1 MTLFLLPA
9 TYLLLFIRNNFAY
22 MTLDEIN
29 DTVNDIKTKIE
40 DVKQKYGAK
49 IAKLD
54 KQLNDV
60 IANAENHS
68 KQFIKDTQDK
78 IQIQI
83 QKVTSNMEKE
93 VNKIETSMNAWME
106 TQKEKLIDSKI
117 NALAS
122 KLGMSPEALTDSVK
136 DTLKKLVS

>member
-1 MTLFLLPA
+1 MTF
-9 TYLLLFIRNNFAY
+9 
-22 MTLDEIN
+22 DEIT
-29 DTVNDIKTKIE
+29 DTVIDIKTKIE

-60 IANAENHS
+60 ITNAENHS

-78 IQIQI
+78 IQIEI
-83 QKVTSNMEKE
+83 QKVTSNMQKE
-93 VNKIETSMNAWME
+93 LNKIETSMNTWME

-122 KLGMSPEALTDSVK
+122 KLGMSPEALTDTVK
-136 DTLKKLVS
+136 DTLKKLVK

>member
-1 MTLFLLPA
+1 MTLFLLLA
-9 TYLLLFIRNNFAY
+9 TYLLFIRNNFAY
-22 MTLDEIN
+22 MTTEEIAE
-29 DTVNDIKTKIE
+29 TVKDIQTKIE
-40 DVKQKYGAK
+40 DVKQKYGVK

-60 IANAENHS
+60 ITNAENHS

-78 IQIQI
+78 IQIEI
-83 QKVTSNMEKE
+83 QKVTSNMQKE
-93 VNKIETSMNAWME
+93 VNKIEASMNAWME

-122 KLGMSPEALTDSVK
+122 KLGVSPEALTDSVK

>member
-1 MTLFLLPA
+1 MTLFLLLA
-9 TYLLLFIRNNFAY
+9 TYLLFIRNNFAY
-22 MTLDEIN
+22 MTLAEIT
-29 DTVNDIKTKIE
+29 DTVIDIKTKIE

-78 IQIQI
+78 IQIEI

-93 VNKIETSMNAWME
+93 VNKIEASMDAWME

-122 KLGMSPEALTDSVK
+122 KLGMSPDALTDTVK

>member
-1 MTLFLLPA
+1 MTLFLLLA
-9 TYLLLFIRNNFAY
+9 TYLLFIRNNFAY
-22 MTLDEIN
+22 MTLDEII
-29 DTVNDIKTKIE
+29 DTVNDIKTRIE
-40 DVKQKYGAK
+40 AVKQKYGAK

-60 IANAENHS
+60 IANTENHS

-78 IQIQI
+78 IQIEI
-83 QKVTSNMEKE
+83 QKVTSNMQKE
-93 VNKIETSMNAWME
+93 VNKIEASMNNWMT

-122 KLGMSPEALTDSVK
+122 KIGMSPEALTDTVK

>member
-1 MTLFLLPA
+1 MTLFLLLA
-9 TYLLLFIRNNFAY
+9 TYLLFIRNNFAY
-22 MTLDEIN
+22 MTLDEII
-29 DTVNDIKTKIE
+29 DTVNDIKTRIE

-60 IANAENHS
+60 IANTENHS

-78 IQIQI
+78 IQIEI
-83 QKVTSNMEKE
+83 QKVTSNMQKE
-93 VNKIETSMNAWME
+93 INKIEASMNNWME

-122 KLGMSPEALTDSVK
+122 KLGMSPEALTDTVK

>member
-1 MTLFLLPA
+1 MTLFLLLA
-9 TYLLLFIRNNFAY
+9 TYLLFIRNNFAY
-22 MTLDEIN
+22 MTLDEII
-29 DTVNDIKTKIE
+29 DTVNDIKTRIE

-60 IANAENHS
+60 ITNTENHS

-78 IQIQI
+78 IQIEI
-83 QKVTSNMEKE
+83 QKVTSNMQKE
-93 VNKIETSMNAWME
+93 VNKIETSMNEWME

-122 KLGMSPEALTDSVK
+122 KLGMSPEALTDTVK

>member
-1 MTLFLLPA
+1 MTLA
-9 TYLLLFIRNNFAY
+9 
-22 MTLDEIN
+22 EIT
-29 DTVNDIKTKIE
+29 DTVIDIKTKIE

-78 IQIQI
+78 IQIEI

-93 VNKIETSMNAWME
+93 VNKIEASMDAWME

-122 KLGMSPEALTDSVK
+122 KLGMSPDALTDTVK

>member
-1 MTLFLLPA
+1 MTLFLLLA
-9 TYLLLFIRNNFAY
+9 TYLLFIRNNFAY
-22 MTLDEIN
+22 MTLDEIT
-29 DTVNDIKTKIE
+29 DTTNDIKTKIE

-54 KQLNDV
+54 KQLND
-60 IANAENHS
+60 IRTNAENHS

-78 IQIQI
+78 IQIEI
-83 QKVTSNMEKE
+83 QKVTSNMQKE

-106 TQKEKLIDSKI
+106 TQKEKLIDNKI

-122 KLGMSPEALTDSVK
+122 KLGMSPEALTDTVK
-136 DTLKKLVS
+136 DTLKKLVK

>member
-1 MTLFLLPA
+1 
-9 TYLLLFIRNNFAY
+9 
-22 MTLDEIN
+22 MTLDEII
-29 DTVNDIKTKIE
+29 DTVIDIKTKIE
-40 DVKQKYGAK
+40 DVKQKYGTK

-60 IANAENHS
+60 IANTENHS

-78 IQIQI
+78 IQIEI
-83 QKVTSNMEKE
+83 QKVTSNMQKE
-93 VNKIETSMNAWME
+93 VNKIEASMNNWMT

-122 KLGMSPEALTDSVK
+122 KIGMSPEALTDTVK

>member
-1 MTLFLLPA
+1 MT
-9 TYLLLFIRNNFAY
+9 TE
-22 MTLDEIN
+22 EIAE
-29 DTVNDIKTKIE
+29 TVKDIQTKIE
-40 DVKQKYGAK
+40 DVRQKYGAK

-60 IANAENHS
+60 ITNAENHS

-78 IQIQI
+78 IQIEI
-83 QKVTSNMEKE
+83 QKVTSNMQKE
-93 VNKIETSMNAWME
+93 VNKIEASMNAWME

-122 KLGMSPEALTDSVK
+122 KLGMSPEALTDTVK

>member
-1 MTLFLLPA
+1 MTLFLLLA
-9 TYLLLFIRNNFAY
+9 TYLLFIRNNFAY
-22 MTLDEIN
+22 MTLDEIT

-60 IANAENHS
+60 RTNAENHS

-78 IQIQI
+78 IQIEI
-83 QKVTSNMEKE
+83 QKVTSNMQKE

-122 KLGMSPEALTDSVK
+122 KLGISPEALTDTVK
-136 DTLKKLVS
+136 DTLKKLVK

>member
-1 MTLFLLPA
+1 
-9 TYLLLFIRNNFAY
+9 
-22 MTLDEIN
+22 MTLDEIT

-54 KQLNDV
+54 KQLSD
-60 IANAENHS
+60 IRTNAENHS

-78 IQIQI
+78 IQIEI
-83 QKVTSNMEKE
+83 QKVTSNMQKE
-93 VNKIETSMNAWME
+93 LNKIETSMNTWME

-122 KLGMSPEALTDSVK
+122 KLGMSPEALTDTVK
-136 DTLKKLVS
+136 DTLKKLVK

>member
-1 MTLFLLPA
+1 MTF
-9 TYLLLFIRNNFAY
+9 
-22 MTLDEIN
+22 DEIT
-29 DTVNDIKTKIE
+29 DTVIDIKTKIE

-60 IANAENHS
+60 ITNAENHS

-78 IQIQI
+78 IQIEI
-83 QKVTSNMEKE
+83 QKVTSNMQKE
-93 VNKIETSMNAWME
+93 VNKIETSMNVWME
-106 TQKEKLIDSKI
+106 TQKEKLLDSKI

-122 KLGMSPEALTDSVK
+122 KLGMSPEALTDTVK
-136 DTLKKLVS
+136 DTLKKLVK

>member
-9 TYLLLFIRNNFAY
+9 TYLLFIRNNFAY

>member
-1 MTLFLLPA
+1 
-9 TYLLLFIRNNFAY
+9 
-22 MTLDEIN
+22 MTLDEIT
-29 DTVNDIKTKIE
+29 DTVIDIKTKIE

-49 IAKLD
+49 IAELD

-78 IQIQI
+78 IQIEI

-93 VNKIETSMNAWME
+93 VNKIEASMNAWME

-122 KLGMSPEALTDSVK
+122 KLGMSPEALTDTVK

>member
-1 MTLFLLPA
+1 MTLA
-9 TYLLLFIRNNFAY
+9 
-22 MTLDEIN
+22 EIT

-54 KQLNDV
+54 KQMNDV
-60 IANAENHS
+60 ITNAENHS

-78 IQIQI
+78 IQIEI
-83 QKVTSNMEKE
+83 QKVTSNMQRE

-117 NALAS
+117 TALAS
-122 KLGMSPEALTDSVK
+122 KLGISPEALTDSVK
-136 DTLKKLVS
+136 DTLKKLVK

>member
-1 MTLFLLPA
+1 MTLFLLLA
-9 TYLLLFIRNNFAY
+9 TYLLFIRNNFAY
-22 MTLDEIN
+22 MTHNEITE
-29 DTVNDIKTKIE
+29 TVIDIKTKIE

-54 KQLNDV
+54 KQMND
-60 IANAENHS
+60 IITNAENHS

-78 IQIQI
+78 IQIEI
-83 QKVTSNMEKE
+83 QKVTFNMQKE
-93 VNKIETSMNAWME
+93 VNKIEASMNAWME

-122 KLGMSPEALTDSVK
+122 KLGKSPEALTDTVK

>member
-1 MTLFLLPA
+1 MTF
-9 TYLLLFIRNNFAY
+9 
-22 MTLDEIN
+22 DEIT
-29 DTVNDIKTKIE
+29 DTVIDIKTKIE

-49 IAKLD
+49 IAELD

-60 IANAENHS
+60 RTNAENHS

-78 IQIQI
+78 IQIEI
-83 QKVTSNMEKE
+83 QKVTSNMQKE
-93 VNKIETSMNAWME
+93 LNKIETSMNAWME

-122 KLGMSPEALTDSVK
+122 KLGMSPEALTDTVK
-136 DTLKKLVS
+136 DTLKKLVK

>member
-1 MTLFLLPA
+1 
-9 TYLLLFIRNNFAY
+9 
-22 MTLDEIN
+22 MTLDEIT
-29 DTVNDIKTKIE
+29 DTVIDIKTKIE
-40 DVKQKYGAK
+40 DVKQKYGVK
-49 IAKLD
+49 IAELD

-78 IQIQI
+78 IQIEI

-93 VNKIETSMNAWME
+93 VNKIEASMNAWME

-122 KLGMSPEALTDSVK
+122 KLGMSPEALTDTVK

>member
-1 MTLFLLPA
+1 MTLA
-9 TYLLLFIRNNFAY
+9 
-22 MTLDEIN
+22 EIT
-29 DTVNDIKTKIE
+29 DTANDIKTKID
-40 DVKQKYGAK
+40 DVRQKYGAK

-60 IANAENHS
+60 MINAEHHS

-78 IQIQI
+78 IQIEI
-83 QKVTSNMEKE
+83 QKVTSNMQMEI
-93 VNKIETSMNAWME
+93 NKIETSMNKWME

-122 KLGMSPEALTDSVK
+122 KLGISPEALTDSVK

>member
-1 MTLFLLPA
+1 MTF
-9 TYLLLFIRNNFAY
+9 
-22 MTLDEIN
+22 DEIT
-29 DTVNDIKTKIE
+29 DTVIDIKTKIE

-60 IANAENHS
+60 RTNAENHS

-78 IQIQI
+78 IQIEI
-83 QKVTSNMEKE
+83 QKVTFNMQKE
-93 VNKIETSMNAWME
+93 INKIETSMNAWME

-122 KLGMSPEALTDSVK
+122 KLGMSPEALTDTVK
-136 DTLKKLVS
+136 DTLKKLVK

>member
-1 MTLFLLPA
+1 MTLFLLLA
-9 TYLLLFIRNNFAY
+9 TYLLFIRNNFAY
-22 MTLDEIN
+22 MTFDEIT
-29 DTVNDIKTKIE
+29 DTVIDIKTKIE

-60 IANAENHS
+60 RTNAENHS

-78 IQIQI
+78 IQIEI
-83 QKVTSNMEKE
+83 QKVTSNMQKE
-93 VNKIETSMNAWME
+93 LNKIETSMNTWME
-106 TQKEKLIDSKI
+106 TQKEKLLDSKI

-122 KLGMSPEALTDSVK
+122 KLGMSPEALTDTVK
-136 DTLKKLVS
+136 DTLKKLVK